1 MHEDAVAYITA
12 GAAFD
17 VADIT
22 FFADSRHR
30 SLADAVADA
39 EVLVTCP
46 DATAPWPAELEPWVS
61 PTLTRRRQDDV
72 ASGRA
77 RLVAR
82 RWATIDPT
90 VIYIENPHPRVVSHP
105 DPTVLLSPDPDVVAE
120 VAARGADV
128 YRATRL
134 ELVRRLVLA
143 RGNRPMRTL
152 TAVTLHDEVTPPDEP
167 AVLTLGNRG
176 DRAGNPR
183 PLDPFVTMDPER
195 LRLLADS
202 HRTGFDVRSHD
213 EIALNRSPGECE
225 ETLETA
231 REFDHVDAVRADL
244 SREHLTDVETIEEVA
259 RRLRRS
265 WLHYRTTAG

>member
-12 GAAFD
+12 GAVFD

-22 FFADSRHR
+22 FYADSRHR
-30 SLADAVADA
+30 SLDEAIADA

-46 DATAPWPAELEPWVS
+46 DATASWPAELEPWVS
-61 PTLTRRRQDDV
+61 PALTRRRQDDV

-90 VIYIENPHPRVVSHP
+90 VIYVENPHPRIVSHP
-105 DPTVLLSPDPDVVAE
+105 DPSVLVSPDPDVVAE

-143 RGNRPMRTL
+143 RSNRPMRTL
-152 TAVTLHDEVTPPDEP
+152 TAVTLHDEVTPRDEP
-167 AVLTLGNRG
+167 AVLTLGNGG
-176 DRAGNPR
+176 DHAGDPR
-183 PLDPFVTMDPER
+183 PLDPFITMDPER

-202 HRTGFDVRSHD
+202 HRAGFGVRSHG
-213 EIALNRSPGECE
+213 EIALNRSRSECE
-225 ETLETA
+225 ETVGTA
-231 REFDHVDAVRADL
+231 RDFDHVDAVRADL
-244 SREHLTDVETIEEVA
+244 SRAHLTDIETIEEVA